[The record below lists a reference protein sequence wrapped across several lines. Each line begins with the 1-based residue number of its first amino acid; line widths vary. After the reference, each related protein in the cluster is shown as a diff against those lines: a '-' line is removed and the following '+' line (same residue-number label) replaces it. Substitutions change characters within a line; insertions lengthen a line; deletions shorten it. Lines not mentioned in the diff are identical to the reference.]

1 MENQY
6 RVALELGYPAL
17 QVRRVLQ
24 QQTFSCAGDL
34 VDQLYELQLKS
45 DEAEPQSNSDGI
57 QTTEDKAT
65 KVTTALKTE
74 TAALLYTKTCL
85 HCLENDRNIVT
96 LPCSHLT
103 LCITCA
109 SSVSKCPRPDC
120 KKIIERKI
128 IIYMA

>member
-6 RVALELGYPAL
+6 RVALELGYPPL

-57 QTTEDKAT
+57 QTTEDT
-65 KVTTALKTE
+65 KVNTALKTE

-85 HCLENDRNIVT
+85 H
-96 LPCSHLT
+96 
-103 LCITCA
+103 
-109 SSVSKCPRPDC
+109 
-120 KKIIERKI
+120 
-128 IIYMA
+128 